1 MLLFSVLITITAK
14 RAAFC
19 AIGKISVKPGAGQH
33 SCPLRASGLRRTAQD
48 ADFRRQN
55 FFICYF
61 SGLEQESSMGDLIHT
76 SRARIYKDKGP
87 LRRAYI
93 EGFPEPVRYGVHGGI
108 KKFYGIEPEEELP
121 ATLDHIVAAV
131 AS

>member
-1 MLLFSVLITITAK
+1 
-14 RAAFC
+14 
-19 AIGKISVKPGAGQH
+19 
-33 SCPLRASGLRRTAQD
+33 
-48 ADFRRQN
+48 
-55 FFICYF
+55 
-61 SGLEQESSMGDLIHT
+61 MGDLIHT

-131 AS
+131 AG